1 MLIDSHCHLD
11 KVDAA
16 PFGGSLSGI
25 LDAAAEQGVGG
36 FLNVCIDLEHFDTVH
51 DMALAD
57 ERVWCSVGVHP
68 TTTEGEEPTVERLCV
83 LGSRE
88 RVIAIGETGLD
99 YYRIEGDTADWQRQ
113 RFRNH
118 IRAAVELG
126 KPLIIHTRS
135 AREDT
140 LRILQEEGAHRCR
153 GIMHCFAEDWE
164 TASRA
169 MDLGF
174 VISFSGILTFK
185 SAGELR
191 EVARRVP
198 EDAMLVET
206 DSPWLAPVPF
216 RGKPNHPALVRH
228 VAEKLAE
235 VRGVDFDTVALQTT
249 RNFRTLFPQ
258 TAPAASV

>member
-1 MLIDSHCHLD
+1 MLVDSHCHLD

-25 LDAAAEQGVGG
+25 LDAAAAEGVEG

-68 TTTEGEEPTVERLCV
+68 TTTEGEEPTVERLCA

-99 YYRIEGDTADWQRQ
+99 YYRIEASEADWQRE
-113 RFRNH
+113 RFRTH
-118 IRAAVELG
+118 IRAAIELG

-140 LRILQEEGAHRCR
+140 LRILEEEAAHRAR

-174 VISFSGILTFK
+174 VISFSGIITFRN
-185 SAGELR
+185 AEDLR

-198 EDAMLVET
+198 EEAMLVET
-206 DSPWLAPVPF
+206 DSPWLAPVPH
-216 RGKPNHPALVRH
+216 RGKPNHPAWVRH

-235 VRGVDFDTVALQTT
+235 VRGVSLDTIAEQTT
-249 RNFRTLFPQ
+249 RNFLSLFCL
-258 TAPAASV
+258 T

>member
-11 KVDAA
+11 KVDTA
-16 PFGGSLSGI
+16 PFGGSVASV

-36 FLNVCIDLEHFDTVH
+36 FLNVCIDLEHFADVH
-51 DMALAD
+51 DIALAD

-68 TTTEGEEPTVERLCV
+68 THTEGEEPTVERLCA
-83 LGSRE
+83 LGSQD

-99 YYRIEGDTADWQRQ
+99 YYRIEGEGADWQRE
-113 RFRNH
+113 RFRTH
-118 IRAAVELG
+118 IRAAIELD

-135 AREDT
+135 ARDDT
-140 LRILQEEGAHRCR
+140 LRILREEGAHRCR

-174 VISFSGILTFK
+174 VISFSGIITFK
-185 SAGELR
+185 NAEELR
-191 EVARRVP
+191 DVARRVP
-198 EDAMLVET
+198 EDMMLVET
-206 DSPWLAPVPF
+206 DSPWLAPVPY

-235 VRGVDFDTVALQTT
+235 VRGVEPEVIAERTT
-249 RNFRTLFPQ
+249 RNFRELFQ
-258 TAPAASV
+258 LG